1 MKKILF
7 IATILATVS
16 VQAQKTTTAK
26 PSTVKKPVATKLALK
41 NLNDSASYAMGIA
54 MASFYSQQGIKN
66 INSALVAQAI
76 KDVYAKKQ
84 TGITEANCN
93 DVIMQLMNKAQVN
106 KVSPAIKAGEDFL
119 AKNKTRAG
127 VKTTAS
133 GIQYEVITEGQG
145 PKPEPTDTVVVH
157 YKGTLLDG
165 TEFDNSYK
173 RGEPA
178 TFPLNRVI
186 PGWTEGVGLMSAG
199 SKYKLYIPHNLAYGV
214 HDNGPIPGGSL
225 LIFEVELIEVK
236 GKK

>member
-1 MKKILF
+1 MKKIFF
-7 IATILATVS
+7 IAAILFAVS
-16 VQAQKTTTAK
+16 VQAQKTTAK
-26 PSTVKKPVATKLALK
+26 PTTAKKPVTSTPVLK

-54 MASFYSQQGIKN
+54 MASFYSQQGINN

-76 KDVYAKKQ
+76 KDVFAKKQ
-84 TGITEANCN
+84 TRITEANAN
-93 DVIMQLMNKAQVN
+93 DIIMQLMNKSQAN
-106 KVSPAIKAGEDFL
+106 KVQPTIKAGENFL
-119 AKNKTRAG
+119 AKNKSRAG
-127 VKTTAS
+127 VKTTSS
-133 GIQYEVITEGQG
+133 GLQYEVITEGQG
-145 PKPEPTDTVVVH
+145 PKPAATDTVVVH
-157 YKGTLLDG
+157 YRGTLLDG

-186 PGWTEGVGLMSAG
+186 PGWTEGVSLMSQG

-236 GKK
+236 GKN

>member
-1 MKKILF
+1 MKKIFF
-7 IATILATVS
+7 IATILGTVS
-16 VQAQKTTTAK
+16 VQAQKTTSKTTTA
-26 PSTVKKPVATKLALK
+26 KKPVATTPVFK
-41 NLNDSASYAMGIA
+41 NLNDSASYAMGVA

-76 KDVYAKKQ
+76 KDVFAKKQ
-84 TGITEANCN
+84 TGITEANAN
-93 DVIMQLMNKAQVN
+93 DIIMLMMNKAQSN
-106 KVSPAIKAGEDFL
+106 KVGPAIKAGEDFL
-119 AKNKTRAG
+119 AKNKTKTG

-145 PKPEPTDTVVVH
+145 PKPVPTDTVVVH

-186 PGWTEGVGLMSAG
+186 PGWTEGVGLMTAG
-199 SKYKLYIPHNLAYGV
+199 SKYKLYIPYNLAYGV

-225 LIFEVELIEVK
+225 LVFEVELLEVK

>member
-1 MKKILF
+1 MKKLLVIASILF
-7 IATILATVS
+7 VTSA
-16 VQAQKTTTAK
+16 QAQKNTSK
-26 PSTVKKPVATKLALK
+26 PVVKKPVATTPVLK

-76 KDVYAKKQ
+76 KDVTASKK
-84 TGITEANCN
+84 TAITEATCN
-93 DVIMQLMNKAQVN
+93 DIIMQLMNKAQAT
-106 KVSPAIKAGEDFL
+106 KVGPAVKAGEDFL
-119 AKNKTRAG
+119 AKNKKRPE

-133 GIQYEVITEGQG
+133 GLQYEVITAGNGQ
-145 PKPEPTDTVVVH
+145 KPVATDTVVVH

-165 TEFDNSYK
+165 SEFDNSYT

-186 PGWTEGVGLMSAG
+186 PGWTEGVSLMTAG

-214 HDNGPIPGGSL
+214 NDNGPIPGGSL
-225 LIFEVELIEVK
+225 LVFEVELIEVK

>member
-1 MKKILF
+1 MKKIFF
-7 IATILATVS
+7 IATILATMS
-16 VQAQKTTTAK
+16 AEAQKTTAK
-26 PSTVKKPVATKLALK
+26 TTTTKKPVATAPVLK

-76 KDVYAKKQ
+76 RDVFAKKQ
-84 TGITEANCN
+84 TGINETNAN
-93 DVIMQLMNKAQVN
+93 DIIMQLMNKSQAS
-106 KVSPAIKAGEDFL
+106 KVQPTIKAGEDFL
-119 AKNKTRAG
+119 TKNKTRAG

-145 PKPEPTDTVVVH
+145 PKPAPTDTVVVH

-165 TEFDNSYK
+165 SEFDNSYK

-199 SKYKLYIPHNLAYGV
+199 SKYKLYIPHHLAYGV

-225 LIFEVELIEVK
+225 LVFEVELIEVK
-236 GKK
+236 GKQ